1 MPIRTRVAWRL
12 SRGHAAAVH
21 AEAVRARVVFLSPHN
36 DDETLFGA
44 FTLLRERPHVIVCL
58 KSVVQ
63 DVRGYGITAQRR
75 ERETAAALRVLGIP
89 SWTQWEIPDAQPD
102 WELLESRLKALR
114 AEKVYAPAFEEEGH
128 AHHNV
133 IAQIAA
139 RVFPADDLTAYM
151 TYTHDGR
158 SESSNLV
165 PFESEWIALKLR
177 ALLCYKSQI
186 LEPSTRDHFL
196 YPQYEYY
203 A

>member
-1 MPIRTRVAWRL
+1 
-12 SRGHAAAVH
+12 
-21 AEAVRARVVFLSPHN
+21 
-36 DDETLFGA
+36 
-44 FTLLRERPHVIVCL
+44 
-58 KSVVQ
+58 
-63 DVRGYGITAQRR
+63 
-75 ERETAAALRVLGIP
+75 
-89 SWTQWEIPDAQPD
+89 
-102 WELLESRLKALR
+102 
-114 AEKVYAPAFEEEGH
+114 
-128 AHHNV
+128 
-133 IAQIAA
+133 
-139 RVFPADDLTAYM
+139 M